1 MSLRIPKDSK
11 NGRSWSRLTHAKQS
25 GEVAWNVETELST
38 VDLANEIQRL
48 NNELAKT
55 RIERDYLK
63 KTVRRF
69 AKQSVRESAASFGL
83 AKQRFHRALTGK

>member
-1 MSLRIPKDSK
+1 MPRNSK

-25 GEVAWNVETELST
+25 GEVAWNVEAELST

-48 NNELAKT
+48 NSELAKT

-63 KTVRRF
+63 KTVRCF
-69 AKQSVRESAASFGL
+69 AKQSVREPAAAFDL
-83 AKQRFHRALTGK
+83 AKRRFHRALTGK